1 MLQRFIIPI
10 SIILIGVAM
19 VTTMALLKSEKKT
32 YDKPA
37 KLWRVTTAPIE
48 VTSLSPEITIYG
60 RVDTP
65 RKATINAAITADV
78 MQVDAL
84 EGQEVSK
91 GQALLSLD
99 NRDSRLLVAQRQAD
113 MDEVA
118 AAIRS
123 EKTRYQRDKETLI
136 NQMVLLDLAKKSV
149 SRAQQLDQTRLV
161 TRSTLDEA
169 IGNEQRQIIIVK
181 NLQHDIAEHPTR
193 LAKLEAS
200 YQRAQALLSQA
211 KLDLSRS
218 IITAPFDSR
227 IARLT
232 VSAGDRVRAGDN
244 LLSLYDLNSLEIR
257 AQIPSRHLRS
267 IRDSLRIGK
276 PIIAQA
282 QLDGQI
288 LPLQLTRLSGEARED
303 SGGVDGLFRLTDQ
316 QSLLTL
322 GMFLKLTITLP
333 LEHDV
338 MGIPINA
345 LYGLNRVYVVEAG
358 HLKAVKVE
366 KIGEYRHQ
374 AQDYLIVRSEQL
386 QQEKAVVITQLPNAI
401 SGLAVSVVNE

>member
-1 MLQRFIIPI
+1 
-10 SIILIGVAM
+10 M

-37 KLWRVTTAPIE
+37 KLWRVTTAPIA

-99 NRDSRLLVAQRQAD
+99 NRDSHLLVAQRQAD

-123 EKTRYQRDKETLI
+123 ETTRYQRDKETLI

-193 LAKLEAS
+193 LARLEAS

-218 IITAPFDSR
+218 IITAPFDGR

-232 VSAGDRVRAGDN
+232 VATGDRVRAGDN

-267 IRDSLRIGK
+267 IRDSLRTGK

-333 LEHDV
+333 PEHDV

-358 HLKAVKVE
+358 RLKAVKVD

-374 AQDYLIVRSEQL
+374 EQDYLIVRSEQL
-386 QQEKAVVITQLPNAI
+386 QQEKAVVMTQLPNAI